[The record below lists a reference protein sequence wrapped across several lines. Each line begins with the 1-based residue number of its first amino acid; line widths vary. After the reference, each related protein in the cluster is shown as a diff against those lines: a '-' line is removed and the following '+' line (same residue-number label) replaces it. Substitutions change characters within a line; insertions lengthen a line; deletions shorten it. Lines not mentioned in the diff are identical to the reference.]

1 MKRRIR
7 ITCLCITLSITAA
20 CSLSPQKEVLAY
32 TQEEKQMV
40 KDWLSAHGYAPTWD
54 GAYQAYQDYL
64 DGKFD
69 YMFESQTEVSP
80 ETETTAETEKKE
92 KKKKATDQQ
101 DSKETET
108 QPESA
113 LSEND
118 QTKEQA
124 GASEIPPVVSP
135 EEALE
140 ESAPP
145 TTKQETSPGKDA
157 LSKQDEME
165 TEKAE
170 TQAATS
176 LPETSS
182 SQAPVESESRKSSP
196 LPKGLPVFVL
206 AVLAAVVMLLKRLIK
221 KSHS

>member
-7 ITCLCITLSITAA
+7 IICLCITLSITAA

-113 LSEND
+113 LSAND

-135 EEALE
+135 EEESE

-157 LSKQDEME
+157 LSEQDEME

-170 TQAATS
+170 TQAAAS

-182 SQAPVESESRKSSP
+182 PQAPVESESRKSSP

-221 KSHS
+221 KSHR